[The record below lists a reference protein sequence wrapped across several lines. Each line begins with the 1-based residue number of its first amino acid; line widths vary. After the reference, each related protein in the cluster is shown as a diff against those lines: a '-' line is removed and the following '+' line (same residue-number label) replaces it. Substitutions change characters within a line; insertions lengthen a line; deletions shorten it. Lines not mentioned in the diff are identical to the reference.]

1 MDSQSTE
8 KSSDNEPTIKK
19 RKVVDSPVKVD
30 SVNGREVTHSTPGVT
45 PFVLGD
51 MREGQEGVNLDDSQ
65 SYEMPAITGMEESE
79 QESASTFT
87 FSVISE

>member
-1 MDSQSTE
+1 
-8 KSSDNEPTIKK
+8 
-19 RKVVDSPVKVD
+19 
-30 SVNGREVTHSTPGVT
+30 
-45 PFVLGD
+45 